1 QDGRVMVMGGE
12 YTDNVAGADQDN
24 TGEIYNPVTNTWS
37 GVPNFPTSQFGDGSL
52 MVLPDGRVLGGD
64 LNNSATQIY
73 SPATNSLSH
82 GGSLLN
88 GDTTSEESWVKLPD
102 GSILSYEIQGSQP
115 QTG

>member
-37 GVPNFPTSQFGDGSL
+37 GIANFPTSQFGDGSL

-73 SPATNSLSH
+73 NPATNTWTLGRRLPGRKQQSDE
-82 GGSLLN
+82 N
-88 GDTTSEESWVKLPD
+88 CVKRP
-102 GSILSYEIQGSQP
+102 
-115 QTG
+115 